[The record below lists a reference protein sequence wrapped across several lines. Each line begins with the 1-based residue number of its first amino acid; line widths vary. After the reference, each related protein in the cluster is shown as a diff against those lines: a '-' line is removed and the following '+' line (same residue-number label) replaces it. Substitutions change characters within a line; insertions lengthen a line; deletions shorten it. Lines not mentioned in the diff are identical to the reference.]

1 MLVLDRCKAHYVV
14 GVYVCLCVCVCVC
27 LQLKEVRSLFV
38 AGVSESQP
46 DFQQQLRALELCFR
60 LSVQDLRSQV
70 VREACVTIA

>member
-14 GVYVCLCVCVCVC
+14 GVYVCLCVC